1 MKHYSIV
8 TLTYLGQNLEIMEKC
23 QEMKEKPLDSIGKS
37 TGEGE
42 KNMIECSILS
52 MVASFYFEFKFGWL
66 KFWQVNLYLMTVIF
80 FYLW

>member
-37 TGEGE
+37 TGEKTLATAHPWHSPDTDTQRCE
-42 KNMIECSILS
+42 LHNYVLTCHIL
-52 MVASFYFEFKFGWL
+52 
-66 KFWQVNLYLMTVIF
+66 I
-80 FYLW
+80 